1 MAFFSSSFTESVEN
15 KNISPIPEVFEFE
28 KQINNKPNKI
38 IYAKEGKTIQT
49 THADLFSTHI
59 DIGGQDLI
67 IGFNEP
73 TFKKSVET
81 LDFGDLDSPLNAR
94 LITYFLP
101 VVQIAEMQK
110 ERPRL
115 IIVTGINAALRYNAN
130 TEEEKKIMY
139 RNNILK
145 MKFIEET
152 LEKFFPNTF
161 SLIET
166 RHVYDFLKIS
176 ETKLDQLWNVFT
188 KRYPK
193 QIKPLVESLSR
204 FSGRGQME
212 TNINKLKV
220 AFRYA
225 ILHIFSLGDVNL
237 DYDFIHTKKGYCSV
251 GEHQEIVFNKIR
263 ELGYELL
270 KDLGGVI
277 FDREVYCFNNTK
289 VVIESEGHVPPPYN
303 GVFRTSNG
311 KTTLDEVTYENNKPL
326 SYYDERPRLKPHM
339 EYLYKIIP
347 REVYEKYWNDYKPR
361 YMELRSRFNEA
372 YKID

>member
-1 MAFFSSSFTESVEN
+1 MAKNKLLYTTKEVAQFLGISQVAVFKKIKLGKIRAEKIGRNYAIPRSELENLGINLNIDEN

-59 DIGGQDLI
+59 AIGGQDLI

-145 MKFIEET
+145 MK
-152 LEKFFPNTF
+152 
-161 SLIET
+161 
-166 RHVYDFLKIS
+166 
-176 ETKLDQLWNVFT
+176 
-188 KRYPK
+188 
-193 QIKPLVESLSR
+193 
-204 FSGRGQME
+204 
-212 TNINKLKV
+212 
-220 AFRYA
+220 
-225 ILHIFSLGDVNL
+225 
-237 DYDFIHTKKGYCSV
+237 
-251 GEHQEIVFNKIR
+251 
-263 ELGYELL
+263 
-270 KDLGGVI
+270 
-277 FDREVYCFNNTK
+277 
-289 VVIESEGHVPPPYN
+289 
-303 GVFRTSNG
+303 
-311 KTTLDEVTYENNKPL
+311 
-326 SYYDERPRLKPHM
+326 
-339 EYLYKIIP
+339 
-347 REVYEKYWNDYKPR
+347 
-361 YMELRSRFNEA
+361 
-372 YKID
+372 